1 MSRVE
6 RKKEIAQ
13 RRHRKKK
20 LTQLKRRVTKATHS
34 EKLHIATKLRG
45 LTPGAE
51 TIIKTLALE
60 ER

>member
-1 MSRVE
+1 MTRVE

-20 LTQLKRRVTKATHS
+20 MTQLKRRIAKATHS
-34 EKLHIATKLRG
+34 EKLHIANKLRG

-51 TIIKTLALE
+51 IIIKTLSLE